1 MNFLK
6 KYTKYEYLFWGILV
20 VAFLLRFFDLFNIPF
35 THDEFSTLFR
45 TNFSSFSELIE
56 KGVKIDAHPAGL
68 QVFIYYY
75 KQVFGTSTW
84 VIKMPFLLFG
94 LLSVYL
100 VFKIYRNWFNLTIAY
115 VAAAFMASIQFTVMY
130 SQIARPYSSGLF
142 FEKL

>member
-75 KQVFGTSTW
+75 KRYHYYHMT
-84 VIKMPFLLFG
+84 
-94 LLSVYL
+94 
-100 VFKIYRNWFNLTIAY
+100 
-115 VAAAFMASIQFTVMY
+115 
-130 SQIARPYSSGLF
+130 
-142 FEKL
+142 